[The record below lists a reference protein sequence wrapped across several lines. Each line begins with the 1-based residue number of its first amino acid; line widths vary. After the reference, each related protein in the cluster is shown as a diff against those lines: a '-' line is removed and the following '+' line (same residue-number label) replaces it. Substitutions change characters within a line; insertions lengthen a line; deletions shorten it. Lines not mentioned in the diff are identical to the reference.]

1 MANGF
6 QGQDGQKVP
15 EMTQE
20 VVSHITDRYI
30 ELYEKI
36 TGTKFERREYS
47 AEGICNNVT
56 EYLKTIR

>member
-1 MANGF
+1 
-6 QGQDGQKVP
+6 
-15 EMTQE
+15 MTPE